1 MGERDEQEAGITEMG
16 KRRPAGHGEQ
26 CAAAP
31 SHAAKVLQSGAHEE
45 GEKEK
50 SGPDETM
57 QHDIRGQ
64 KPCGNAVT
72 GRNESSR
79 PVHRRADTASDP
91 NDSDKPTVLGNWRV
105 PY

>member
-1 MGERDEQEAGITEMG
+1 MGEWDEQEAGITEMG

-72 GRNESSR
+72 GRNEAGS
-79 PVHRRADTASDP
+79 PEHRRADTARDP
-91 NDSDKPTVLGNWRV
+91 NDCVTATVLGNWRLR
-105 PY
+105 